1 MKSTFTNLICRFMI
15 VALMMLPFQSGQAAM
30 ISTDQ
35 INANAAT
42 QQDRSVVLNFL
53 NRAQTAE
60 QLQSLGV
67 DASTANARV
76 AAMSDSE
83 VGVLAGKINAMPVG
97 ADGGLALLVLVIFF
111 IWYFAF
117 RK

>member
-1 MKSTFTNLICRFMI
+1 MKSTFTSLVCRFMI

-30 ISTDQ
+30 IGTDQ
-35 INANAAT
+35 VNASAAT
-42 QQDRSVVLNFL
+42 QLDRSVVLNFL
-53 NRAQTAE
+53 TRAQTSE
-60 QLQSLGV
+60 QLQTLGI
-67 DASTANARV
+67 DSATANARV

-83 VGVLAGKINAMPVG
+83 VGMLAGKINALPVG